1 MRITPWRFS
10 LAAIGAAALAL
21 AGGSAGAATPA
32 SSGAHQAHH
41 KVGDKCL
48 VGTWLAGHSRTR
60 TEFDG
65 HSVVMHAGGGDVMHV
80 TKSGTNHDNWK
91 KSLPLTGHF
100 QGHPLTEVIRGTN
113 TQLLHATKVGKH
125 LELTVTEQHQPLHLP
140 RPPPAGLPEPGR
152 GAHLPVHLYGD
163 HAHAA
168 RPEGAPDRRRHPHQP
183 QAVSPGRTG

>member
-125 LELTVTEQHQPLHLP
+125 LELTVTERGWSAGSTNRYTYRGHH
-140 RPPPAGLPEPGR
+140 RPGYLSQVG
-152 GAHLPVHLYGD
+152 VHTYRFTCTATTLTLLGPKG
-163 HAHAA
+163 HRIGVAT
-168 RPEGAPDRRRHPHQP
+168 
-183 QAVSPGRTG
+183 RTSRKP